1 MATSWKIEEIE
12 WINKIGSD
20 EQVVD
25 RVRYSCNATQD
36 SHTAV
41 LYGEV
46 LLVSEYYQDISD
58 SAYTTLK
65 SGAGVEEYQHNE
77 MIDTEGVKT
86 HTGTIYKTTSGSY
99 TAYASLTE
107 AKVITWVKAKLGNT
121 KVTETETA
129 VENIL
134 KEDIDTGNT
143 FKHTSSLPW

>member
-1 MATSWKIEEIE
+1 
-12 WINKIGSD
+12 
-20 EQVVD
+20 
-25 RVRYSCNATQD
+25 
-36 SHTAV
+36 
-41 LYGEV
+41 
-46 LLVSEYYQDISD
+46 
-58 SAYTTLK
+58 
-65 SGAGVEEYQHNE
+65 

-86 HTGTIYKTTSGSY
+86 HIGTIYKTTSGSY